1 MKQRI
6 RIKQYKKQLNKEID
20 FVTNTFQYDLT
31 HQIILENTT
40 IKIWHEFFQDLEN
53 LYKILKYKQ
62 LHIIKNLMYQNYK
75 YDNIPYNFDYLLN
88 DIEAVFEI
96 AFDDKEI
103 YNYSK
108 LLRQP
113 ILKPLKQKKI
123 KQYTKTLHCLLSF
136 YKKRIKAIKNT
147 LAYTN
152 LVIDL
157 NIINTL
163 IQQNRIKELNIIIEE
178 NFKSY
183 LDDLISWYL
192 YEFDDKY
199 NTIIYDYNLRKIKL

>member
-6 RIKQYKKQLNKEID
+6 RIKQYKKQLNKEMD
-20 FVTNTFQYDLT
+20 FVTNNFQYDIT
-31 HQIILENTT
+31 HHVTLDVTIL
-40 IKIWHEFFQDLEN
+40 KIYHEFFKDLEN

-62 LHIIKNLMYQNYK
+62 LHTIKNLMYQNYK
-75 YDNIPYNFDYLLN
+75 YDNISYSFEHLLN
-88 DIEAVFEI
+88 DIESVYEI
-96 AFDDKEI
+96 IFDDREI
-103 YNYSK
+103 YNYSE
-108 LLRQP
+108 LLRKP

-152 LVIDL
+152 LVMDL

-178 NFKSY
+178 NFKGY